1 MWKSGDETGQQ
12 QYPIVRCQS
21 RTYISY
27 HDQRDE
33 YQKNTFQRMFAGK
46 YQHRCPYA
54 YSQRIGRNKMSCLGD
69 TDTEIMRHIGQN
81 THHDKLCDTQS
92 QGTERQCDKTFLH
105 ISYTNLFTGGKIT
118 TIMKNSD
125 QCSLVFELIPFFL
138 DLCHFLHFVYSVFL
152 FCLKTADCLFC
163 RLKKKVSY
171 APYTTFC
178 LSLLKI
184 SFWTVT

>member
-1 MWKSGDETGQQ
+1 
-12 QYPIVRCQS
+12 
-21 RTYISY
+21 
-27 HDQRDE
+27 
-33 YQKNTFQRMFAGK
+33 
-46 YQHRCPYA
+46 
-54 YSQRIGRNKMSCLGD
+54 
-69 TDTEIMRHIGQN
+69 
-81 THHDKLCDTQS
+81 
-92 QGTERQCDKTFLH
+92 
-105 ISYTNLFTGGKIT
+105 
-118 TIMKNSD
+118 MKNSD